1 MRLLGITLASLL
13 LHLTAIAQSAAD
25 LHGRWLKDGEGAE
38 RIELVFEGGF
48 VLCAG
53 ERTPYSVPRAGW
65 LVIGDPPQAE
75 LGFEL
80 RGDDLTLCIPWG
92 NVTLHRIA
100 DAPAVPE
107 RKPAEPG
114 DPFARTFTAPE
125 VVLVLRGSEEA
136 GYTGQLALEG
146 TLHPVEARLV
156 GRRLRGAFG
165 EGDDRTKFT
174 ATLEGDELELS
185 IRGGRDL
192 TLRGDPLPPP
202 ALEGVYDGEVRHYEH
217 PRGWFGID
225 VPKGW
230 KVGALGDEG
239 LTFDLGLDPN
249 AMPEAIAGM
258 LWGRLPEEDQ
268 NRPVARVL
276 EKYVPALRTALREQG
291 LIVGEPDGPIETYRG
306 KDVPCAAARF
316 VGRTTTGVECVV
328 WCGTLLKR
336 DSYLTVSGVYA
347 ADKEEK
353 YLPKLKRLLATLEPR
368 PPERNPKLEEL
379 LVGRTFSSS
388 QYGRVVEAAHHASYA
403 FSANNRVYRRLM
415 SNIVSQP
422 GLPGSSVDSEAYG
435 RYEVCG
441 DVLFLFFD
449 TGQEAGEVLMDGGR
463 VAGFRI
469 GSAQYR

>member
-1 MRLLGITLASLL
+1 MRLLGITLASLV
-13 LHLTAIAQSAAD
+13 LHLTATAQSAAD
-25 LHGRWLKDGEGAE
+25 LHGRWLEVGEGAE
-38 RIELVFEGGF
+38 RIELEFVEGF

-53 ERTPYSVPRAGW
+53 TRTPYAVPRAGW

-80 RGDDLTLCIPWG
+80 LRDELTLSVPWER
-92 NVTLHRIA
+92 VVLRRVA
-100 DAPAVPE
+100 DPPKE
-107 RKPAEPG
+107 TQPKPTEPG
-114 DPFARTFTAPE
+114 DPFARTFSSAD
-125 VVLVLRGSEEA
+125 VALVLRGSEEV
-136 GYTGQLALEG
+136 GYTGQLALDG

-156 GRRLRGAFG
+156 GRRLRGSFG
-165 EGDDRTKFT
+165 EGEESTKFT

-185 IRGGRDL
+185 IRGGRSF

-202 ALEGVYDGEVRHYEH
+202 ALAGVYDGEVRHYEH

-230 KVGALGDEG
+230 AVGALGDEG

-276 EKYVPALRTALREQG
+276 EKYVPTLRAALREQG
-291 LIVGEPDGPIETYRG
+291 LIIGEPDGPIGTYRG
-306 KDVPCAAARF
+306 KDVPCAVARF
-316 VGRTTTGVECVV
+316 VGGTTTGVECVV
-328 WCGTLLKR
+328 WCGTILKR
-336 DSYLTVSGVYA
+336 DSYLTVSCVYA

-353 YLPKLKRLLATLEPR
+353 YLPKLKRLLVTLEPR

-379 LVGRTFSSS
+379 FVGKTFSSS
-388 QYGRVVEAAHHASYA
+388 QYGRVVEAAHHASYT
-403 FSANNRVYRRLM
+403 FSANNQVYRRLM

-422 GLPGSSVDSEAYG
+422 GLPGSTVDSEAYG

-449 TGQEAGEVLMDGGR
+449 TGQQAGEVLMESGR
-463 VAGFRI
+463 VVGFRI
-469 GSAQYR
+469 GAAQYR